1 MIQWGKFW
9 YIFSILQDP
18 SLQVEPQQF
27 SSGTEATEWDD
38 VLVKFGIKKPSNNE
52 EEKVIEE
59 TFDDMFLEE
68 DDEEVFKK
76 FRSQRLAEFEALRL
90 KATFGEVEEITG
102 QDFVEKVNKAGP
114 DIWVVLHLY
123 KPG

>member
-1 MIQWGKFW
+1 MIQSDKTW
-9 YIFSILQDP
+9 YIFSISQDP
-18 SLQVEPQQF
+18 SLQVQPQQV
-27 SSGTEATEWDD
+27 STGSEATEWDD
-38 VLVKFGIKKPSNNE
+38 VLVKFGIKKPTNNE
-52 EEKVIEE
+52 EERVVEE
-59 TFDDMFLEE
+59 TFDEMFLED
-68 DDEEVFKK
+68 DDEEVFKR

>member
-1 MIQWGKFW
+1 M
-9 YIFSILQDP
+9 
-18 SLQVEPQQF
+18 
-27 SSGTEATEWDD
+27 
-38 VLVKFGIKKPSNNE
+38 KFGIKKPSNAE
-52 EEKVIEE
+52 EEKVVEE
-59 TFDDMFLEE
+59 TIDDLFLDD

-76 FRSQRLAEFEALRL
+76 FRMQRLAEFQALQL

-114 DIWVVLHLY
+114 DVWVVLHLY

>member
-1 MIQWGKFW
+1 MIQSDKIW
-9 YIFSILQDP
+9 YTCSILQDP
-18 SLQVEPQQF
+18 SLQVQPQQV
-27 SSGTEATEWDD
+27 STGSEATEWDD
-38 VLVKFGIKKPSNNE
+38 VLVKFGIKKPTNNE
-52 EEKVIEE
+52 EERVIEE